1 MADAVKRGVLAASGV
16 PLEFMTISL
25 GEELMMPTTMLY
37 LNLMAMEVEE
47 MIRSNPLDGVVL
59 LGSCDKAIPAQLG
72 RS

>member
-1 MADAVKRGVLAASGV
+1 
-16 PLEFMTISL
+16 MTISL

-59 LGSCDKAIPAQLG
+59 LGGCDKTIPAQLG

>member
-1 MADAVKRGVLAASGV
+1 VLAASGF

-59 LGSCDKAIPAQLG
+59 LGGCDKTIPA
-72 RS
+72 